1 MAEFGTPETWNM
13 KVGDFIESELPKEKP
28 QALLD
33 LQEQNRKQRL
43 LDSLQKIGPGLMDE
57 SLDFIRRKEL
67 SAGTAVP
74 LAKFGMGA
82 FEGQTFAKAK
92 KAVQDAFKLLKSERV
107 QKETDIPL
115 KGTTGSTDD
124 LRYMEK
130 MGRETKVRP
139 SVEYTGDTKFFN
151 LFNDFKDS
159 FFGGQV
165 KGAAENLNLGGATA
179 EANRV
184 RVRKAFK
191 NYEQPLVSGAKTRSV
206 IEAPEDFIRLPDA
219 KVKVKAE
226 DKNYFKNIELPE
238 GVKKS
243 EYYTTDDL
251 INILKID
258 PKDRALLS
266 KDLNKFKAKKIKSG
280 DLPKFQLGST
290 IDILTESGLRTP
302 KVAGSDGG
310 IKRFR
315 DEQAID
321 PKYVDFFSTFT
332 QRASKLGKDVDTF
345 LPKAIES
352 RGHAVDL
359 SVSKKYPKLFKDSN
373 ADKFSSLVYQDPILN
388 EKIFPKIGFGTKPEK
403 EFKILEKLVGK
414 KVTPEIQKQLLDA
427 KNSFETYYQEALA
440 SIEDP
445 RIAKQAIIESAKTYA
460 KNKPPKKAKEIISK
474 AQKVDLK
481 YLDSYLKNQDK
492 RIQKLNIDIPEVGE
506 TFKSENFFADLSN
519 VDPAYVVGKI
529 TEINPN
535 VLRMKELSP
544 EELKVYQD
552 NVTDQYQ
559 DYLSAFYRNVKT
571 PQGQRV
577 YSEGDIQD
585 LMDAFDFGTGGQL
598 EGTGEKARQALR
610 DPVRFEKRKN
620 YAEGTE
626 PFIEDNFEEFL
637 DEASAPPEEGLP
649 PEAVAVGSL
658 YGQKYAPQ
666 IAKGIG
672 QALKVGASPTVAALY
687 GLSELGEG
695 NIKTAGAS
703 LLFPEI
709 IKQAGIQSK
718 ILNPFNIGR
727 FLTPTGLGIL
737 GLGIAKD
744 YYDFARD
751 EIDRINK
758 MTPEEREQYNAE
770 QQEQMGV
777 AAAEGGRIGFADGPD
792 DPSKRKFMKL
802 MGILSLLPYGLG
814 KLIKPAVK
822 VAPVVSEGV
831 KLGFD
836 KFMMLVNKIK
846 ELGTPTSKVTQ
857 KEREVGYTYTG
868 KDGSEYELV
877 EDLTTG
883 DLRVTKDKP
892 GFTMSG
898 DEAFDTIEDRS
909 TFVLKKGQA
918 DETTKGK
925 TPPDEYEEVKEV
937 ASPDGTFD
945 DVDEISDTAVKEVLD
960 EID

>member
-1 MAEFGTPETWNM
+1 MQFGEPETWGM
-13 KVGDFIESELPKEKP
+13 KVGEFLESKEFTLPQQKP

-33 LQEQNRKQRL
+33 LQEQNRKSRI
-43 LDSLQKIGPGLMDE
+43 LDALNKIGPGLMDE

-74 LAKFGMGA
+74 LAKFGMGV
-82 FEGQTFAKAK
+82 FEGTTFAKAK
-92 KAVQDAFKLLKSERV
+92 KAVQDAYKLL
-107 QKETDIPL
+107 TP
-115 KGTTGSTDD
+115 
-124 LRYMEK
+124 
-130 MGRETKVRP
+130 VRDP
-139 SVEYTGDTKFFN
+139 ENKRLIKEYTGDTKFFN

-165 KGAAENLNLGGATA
+165 KAATENLNLGGASP
-179 EANRV
+179 EANRIKV
-184 RVRKAFK
+184 KRAFQ
-191 NYEQPLVSGAKTRSV
+191 NYQQPLISGAKTRSV
-206 IEAPEDFIRLPDA
+206 IEAPENVIRLPDA
-219 KVKVKAE
+219 KIKVKAE

-251 INILKID
+251 INILKLD

-266 KDLNKFKAKKIKSG
+266 KDLNKFKAKKIKAG

-290 IDILTESGLRTP
+290 IDILTESGLKTP
-302 KVAGSDGG
+302 KVATKDRD
-310 IKRFR
+310 IKRYK

-359 SVSKKYPKLFKDSN
+359 SISKKYPKLFKNSN

-403 EFKILEKLVGK
+403 EFKVLEKLVGK
-414 KVTPEIQKQLLDA
+414 KVTPEIQKQLLNA
-427 KNSFETYYQEALA
+427 KNNFETYYQEALA
-440 SIEDP
+440 SIKDP

-460 KNKPPKKAKEIISK
+460 KNKSPKKAKEIIAK
-474 AQKVDLK
+474 AQKVNLK

-519 VDPAYVVGKI
+519 VDPAYVVGKV

-535 VLRMKELSP
+535 VLRMNELSP
-544 EELKVYQD
+544 NELKLYQN
-552 NVTDQYQ
+552 NVVDQYE
-559 DYLSAFYRNVKT
+559 DYLSAFYKDIKT
-571 PQGQRV
+571 PQGQKV

-598 EGTGEKARQALR
+598 AGTGEKARQALR
-610 DPVRFEKRKN
+610 DPIEFRKK
-620 YAEGTE
+620 YSEGSD
-626 PFIEDNFEEFL
+626 PFIEDNFEQFL

-672 QALKVGASPTVAALY
+672 KTLTAAGSPTVATLFALN
-687 GLSELGEG
+687 ELGQG

-709 IKQAGIQSK
+709 IKQVGIQSK
-718 ILNPFNIGR
+718 ILNPYNIGR

-737 GLGIAKD
+737 GLGVAKD

-751 EIDRINK
+751 EIERINK
-758 MTPEEREQYNAE
+758 MTPEEREEYNAE

-777 AAAEGGRIGFADGPD
+777 AAAEGGRIGFKDGGEKID
-792 DPSKRKFMKL
+792 QKRRMILKG
-802 MGILSLLPYGLG
+802 MGIMSLLPFGLG
-814 KLIKPAVK
+814 KLFK
-822 VAPVVSEGV
+822 
-831 KLGFD
+831 
-836 KFMMLVNKIK
+836 
-846 ELGTPTSKVTQ
+846 
-857 KEREVGYTYTG
+857 
-868 KDGSEYELV
+868 
-877 EDLTTG
+877 TT
-883 DLRVTKDKP
+883 
-892 GFTMSG
+892 
-898 DEAFDTIEDRS
+898 E
-909 TFVLKKGQA
+909 
-918 DETTKGK
+918 
-925 TPPDEYEEVKEV
+925 
-937 ASPDGTFD
+937 
-945 DVDEISDTAVKEVLD
+945 
-960 EID
+960 

>member
-1 MAEFGTPETWNM
+1 M
-13 KVGDFIESELPKEKP
+13 
-28 QALLD
+28 
-33 LQEQNRKQRL
+33 
-43 LDSLQKIGPGLMDE
+43 
-57 SLDFIRRKEL
+57 
-67 SAGTAVP
+67 
-74 LAKFGMGA
+74 
-82 FEGQTFAKAK
+82 
-92 KAVQDAFKLLKSERV
+92 
-107 QKETDIPL
+107 
-115 KGTTGSTDD
+115 
-124 LRYMEK
+124 
-130 MGRETKVRP
+130 
-139 SVEYTGDTKFFN
+139 
-151 LFNDFKDS
+151 
-159 FFGGQV
+159 
-165 KGAAENLNLGGATA
+165 
-179 EANRV
+179 
-184 RVRKAFK
+184 
-191 NYEQPLVSGAKTRSV
+191 
-206 IEAPEDFIRLPDA
+206 
-219 KVKVKAE
+219 
-226 DKNYFKNIELPE
+226 
-238 GVKKS
+238 
-243 EYYTTDDL
+243 
-251 INILKID
+251 
-258 PKDRALLS
+258 
-266 KDLNKFKAKKIKSG
+266 KAKKIKSG

-302 KVAGSDGG
+302 KVAGPDGG
-310 IKRFR
+310 MRRFR

-427 KNSFETYYQEALA
+427 KNNFETYYQEALA

-445 RIAKQAIIESAKTYA
+445 RIAKQAIIESAKSYA
-460 KNKPPKKAKEIISK
+460 KNKPPKKAKEIIAK
-474 AQKVDLK
+474 AEKVDLK

-492 RIQKLNIDIPEVGE
+492 RIQKLNMDIPEVGE

-544 EELKVYQD
+544 EELKLYQD

-559 DYLSAFYRNVKT
+559 DYLSAFYRDVKT

-598 EGTGEKARQALR
+598 EGMGEKARQALR
-610 DPVRFEKRKN
+610 DPVVFQKRKN

-626 PFIEDNFEEFL
+626 HFIEDNFEEFL

-672 QALKVGASPTVAALY
+672 KTLTTAGSPTAATLFA
-687 GLSELGEG
+687 LSELGQG

-703 LLFPEI
+703 LLFPEV
-709 IKQAGIQSK
+709 IKQAGIQSR
-718 ILNPFNIGR
+718 ILNPYNIGR

-737 GLGIAKD
+737 GLGVAKD

-758 MTPEEREQYNAE
+758 MTPEEREEYNAE

-777 AAAEGGRIGFADGPD
+777 AAAEGGRIGFADGPK

-802 MGILSLLPYGLG
+802 MGIMSLLPFGIG
-814 KLIKPAVK
+814 KGFKMAEK
-822 VAPVVSEGV
+822 AAPVVAEGA
-831 KLGFD
+831 KLGIDNFLQL
-836 KFMMLVNKIK
+836 MIKIK
-846 ELGTPTSKVTQ
+846 AFGKEDPTRTTMERQ
-857 KEREVGYTYTG
+857 KATIYTG
-868 KDGSEYELV
+868 KDGSEYELI
-877 EDLTTG
+877 EDMSTG
-883 DLRVTKDKP
+883 DMRITRDKS
-892 GFTMSG
+892 GVGVSG
-898 DEAFDTIEDRS
+898 DKTYDTIEDRS
-909 TFVLKKGQA
+909 TFELKAGQA

-925 TPPDEYEEVKEV
+925 KPPDEYEEGKAVFDQ
-937 ASPDGTFD
+937 DGTIADID
-945 DVDEISDTAVKEVLD
+945 DVDDATIKAIED
-960 EID
+960 EIN

>member
-1 MAEFGTPETWNM
+1 M
-13 KVGDFIESELPKEKP
+13 IL
-28 QALLD
+28 
-33 LQEQNRKQRL
+33 
-43 LDSLQKIGPGLMDE
+43 KI
-57 SLDFIRRKEL
+57 
-67 SAGTAVP
+67 A
-74 LAKFGMGA
+74 
-82 FEGQTFAKAK
+82 
-92 KAVQDAFKLLKSERV
+92 
-107 QKETDIPL
+107 
-115 KGTTGSTDD
+115 
-124 LRYMEK
+124 
-130 MGRETKVRP
+130 
-139 SVEYTGDTKFFN
+139 
-151 LFNDFKDS
+151 

-165 KGAAENLNLGGATA
+165 KGAAENLNLGGTTA
-179 EANRV
+179 EANRM
-184 RVRKAFK
+184 RVKKRFK
-191 NYEQPLVSGAKTRSV
+191 DYGVPLVSGAKIRSV
-206 IEAPEDFIRLPDA
+206 IEAPEDVIGITKAKA
-219 KVKVKAE
+219 KVKTE
-226 DKNYFKNIELPE
+226 DKDYFKKIELPE

-243 EYYTTDDL
+243 NYYSTDDL
-251 INILKID
+251 LNILKLD
-258 PKDRALLS
+258 PKDRLLLS
-266 KDLNKFKAKKIKSG
+266 KELNLKKAKKIKSG
-280 DLPKFQLGST
+280 DLPKFELGST
-290 IDILTESGLRTP
+290 IDILTESGLKTTKGVPRQTT
-302 KVAGSDGG
+302 

-359 SVSKKYPKLFKDSN
+359 SISKKYPKLFKNSN

-403 EFKILEKLVGK
+403 EFKVLEKLVGK
-414 KVTPEIQKQLLDA
+414 KVTPKIQKQLLDA
-427 KNSFETYYQEALA
+427 KNNFETYYQEAIS

-460 KNKPPKKAKEIISK
+460 KNKPPKKAKEIIAK
-474 AQKVDLK
+474 AEKVDLK
-481 YLDSYLKNQDK
+481 YLSSYLKNQDK

-519 VDPAYVVGKI
+519 VDPAYVVGKV
-529 TEINPN
+529 TQINPN

-544 EELKVYQD
+544 EELKLYQD

-559 DYLSAFYRNVKT
+559 DYLSAFYRDVKT

-610 DPVRFEKRKN
+610 DPVRFEKRKE

-672 QALKVGASPTVAALY
+672 KTLPILGSPTVAGLFALN
-687 GLSELGEG
+687 ELAEG

-703 LLFPEI
+703 LLAPELLQ
-709 IKQAGIQSK
+709 KAGLRSK
-718 ILNPFNIGR
+718 ILNPYNIGR
-727 FLTPTGLGIL
+727 FFTPTGLATIGVG
-737 GLGIAKD
+737 GLYQAAQKFQEEFD
-744 YYDFARD
+744 ALS
-751 EIDRINK
+751 
-758 MTPEEREQYNAE
+758 PEEKKAYLEEQE
-770 QQEQMGV
+770 EFGEDV
-777 AAAEGGRIGFADGPD
+777 RGAAEGGIMRIGFADGPD

-802 MGILSLLPYGLG
+802 MGILSLLPYGLS
-814 KLIKPAVK
+814 KFIKPAAK
-822 VAPVVSEGV
+822 VAPVVAEGA

-846 ELGTPTSKVTQ
+846 ELGTPTKKVTQ
-857 KEREVGYTYTG
+857 QEREVGYTYTG

-892 GFTMSG
+892 GVQFGG
-898 DEAFDTIEDRS
+898 DKAFDTIEDRS

-945 DVDEISDTAVKEVLD
+945 DVDEISDEAVKEVLD
-960 EID
+960 EIN